1 MKEIAEHLIEV
12 MQECVA
18 KRKAG
23 APGNFQGVLN
33 QLRGVF
39 DTAIKLN
46 AGRDRSLLPLIAKA
60 QELQLEGQRV
70 NPNAA
75 RTASTEK
82 KSASAP
88 INMAAAFE
96 FQKKRA
102 NSRPGAVVIETPTAP
117 VKTPA
122 PVPVV
127 AEPPAGPDIESDT
140 VRFLLDL
147 PPAKFRDHFGGAPGL
162 AVFAKET
169 FDHAFDLESDD
180 YAKMVRVLKE
190 KLTALLP
197 PE

>member
-33 QLRGVF
+33 QLRSTF

-75 RTASTEK
+75 RTGSTEK
-82 KSASAP
+82 KSVSAP

-102 NSRPGAVVIETPTAP
+102 HSRPAAVLTETPTP
-117 VKTPA
+117 VKPAAPA
-122 PVPVV
+122 P
-127 AEPPAGPDIESDT
+127 EPPATAAGPDIEADT
-140 VRFLLDL
+140 VRFLLGL
-147 PPAKFRDHFGGAPGL
+147 APAKFRDHFGGAPGL

-169 FDHAFDLESDD
+169 FDIAFDLESDD
-180 YAKMVRVLKE
+180 YAKMVRVIKE

-197 PE
+197 GE